1 MDGIG
6 RDRRGGGDPGKGKGS
21 AARARSGKPKRN
33 RCLKATLRI
42 RTRDCV
48 TKQGYE
54 TRLDP
59 TSDLLAKI
67 LSQNGN
73 GPLTLPLMY
82 FGCPGLLKGD
92 GTPGHTTYLPG
103 GRPGGRPGLA
113 GALVEREEAA
123 KLYSVEE
130 EAEEV
135 VEEVVGVRD
144 RFVLRGRVEIG

>member
-1 MDGIG
+1 MAT
-6 RDRRGGGDPGKGKGS
+6 DPL
-21 AARARSGKPKRN
+21 N
-33 RCLKATLRI
+33 
-42 RTRDCV
+42 
-48 TKQGYE
+48 
-54 TRLDP
+54 
-59 TSDLLAKI
+59 
-67 LSQNGN
+67 
-73 GPLTLPLMY
+73 PLMY
-82 FGCPGLLKGD
+82 FGCPGLIKGD

-144 RFVLRGRVEIG
+144 RFVLRVRVEVGESEVKVALPRAAA